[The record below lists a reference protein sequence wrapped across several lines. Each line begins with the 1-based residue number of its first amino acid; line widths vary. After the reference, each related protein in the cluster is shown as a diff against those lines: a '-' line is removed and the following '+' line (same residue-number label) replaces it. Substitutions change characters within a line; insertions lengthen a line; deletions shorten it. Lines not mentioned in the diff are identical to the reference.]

1 MYINKQA
8 CKERV
13 TEIENQRE
21 SARENHERGPYKMKV
36 QTDNTKILNP

>member
-13 TEIENQRE
+13 TEIENQKEKALEKTTNVGR
-21 SARENHERGPYKMKV
+21 
-36 QTDNTKILNP
+36 TK